1 MRQAFRH
8 GFFSRGC
15 GLAAFM
21 IRDYL
26 NWRAFRMEGAG
37 KILLMAGLAIAALGL
52 LLMFGPKI
60 PWLGRLPG
68 DILIR
73 RGNTTFY
80 FPVVTCIILSVVIT
94 VLARLFGGK

>member
-1 MRQAFRH
+1 MA
-8 GFFSRGC
+8 GT
-15 GLAAFM
+15 
-21 IRDYL
+21 
-26 NWRAFRMEGAG
+26 G
-37 KILLMAGLAIAALGL
+37 KILLVAGLAIAALGL

-80 FPVVTCIILSVVIT
+80 FPIVTCIILSVVIT
-94 VLARLFGGK
+94 ILARLFGGK

>member
-1 MRQAFRH
+1 
-8 GFFSRGC
+8 
-15 GLAAFM
+15 
-21 IRDYL
+21 
-26 NWRAFRMEGAG
+26 MEGAG